1 MNKDI
6 TYRSITL
13 ERGAIDQ
20 DARTV
25 TLGVSSEEP
34 VYRASF
40 GMDEV
45 LDHSQGSINMDFMSS
60 GRAPLL
66 MDHDPTRQVGVI
78 DEFVLDPTDRRTRA
92 VARFGRSAEATEAF
106 NDVVD
111 GIRTNISV
119 GYMINETERASENGE
134 NFMRVTS
141 WTPMESSLVSIP
153 ADQSALVG
161 VGRSQNEPDEE
172 PTEEPVEET
181 NQEEIRVMVEDN
193 QQPTQPSIDVD
204 AIKRQTSDDVLK
216 AERARVDEIEAL
228 GKEYRQP
235 EMASDA
241 IRDGIDV
248 PSFTG
253 RLLVASKTTPVEV
266 AQRDDI
272 GLTPKETRS
281 FSLARWINAQAH
293 PGSRNAQESAAF
305 EIEAMDVATREN
317 SYKGGEGQTV
327 PAEVFRNWS
336 QRDVNTTD
344 DAGGVGEDFMPGDFI
359 EALRNASAVGQAGA
373 TVMSGLNSDVKIP
386 KQTGTSTAGWVS
398 SEGGNTSESELTLGS
413 ITLAP
418 KTAGMY
424 TEVTAQMLAQASGA
438 GAIGIENIIRQDI
451 LSANALLIDLGATA
465 GSGSSGQP
473 TGIDNATGTN
483 TQTLTTANTYTWAE
497 AINAESLCLTDNA
510 IFGNPGYI
518 LNATQVGLAK
528 GKVKESGQ
536 ASYVMEDDRINGHPV
551 FISNNITAGSTY
563 FSVDWS
569 QLILAFFGTGPNLL
583 VDPYTSSA
591 SGTVRL
597 RVLQFVDIG
606 VRHAQAFTHSSGGS

>member
-1 MNKDI
+1 MDKDI
-6 TYRSITL
+6 TYRSINF

-119 GYMINETERASENGE
+119 GYLINETERASESGR

-153 ADQSALVG
+153 ADQSTLVG
-161 VGRSQNEPDEE
+161 VGRSQNETDEE
-172 PTEEPVEET
+172 PIEEPVETIQHEET
-181 NQEEIRVMVEDN
+181 RIMVEDN
-193 QQPTQPSIDVD
+193 QQPATPSIDVD

-241 IRDGIDV
+241 IREGIDV
-248 PSFTG
+248 QLFTG

-272 GLTPKETRS
+272 GLTTKETRN
-281 FSLARWINAQAH
+281 FSLARWVAHAAQPTNRRAAE
-293 PGSRNAQESAAF
+293 NAAF
-305 EIEAMDVATREN
+305 EIEAMDVATRTN
-317 SYKGGEGQTV
+317 SFQGGEGQTL
-327 PAEVFRNWS
+327 PAEVWRSWG
-336 QRDVNTTD
+336 QRDVNTSD
-344 DAGGVGEDFMPGDFI
+344 DAGGVGQDFMAGDFI
-359 EALRNASAVGQAGA
+359 EALRNATSVGQAGV
-373 TVMSGLNSDVKIP
+373 TILQGLNADVKIP
-386 KQTGTSTAGWVS
+386 KATGTSTAAWVS
-398 SEGGNTSESELTLGS
+398 AEGGNTSESEATIGS
-413 ITLAP
+413 ITLSP
-418 KTAGMY
+418 KTAGLF
-424 TEVTAQMLAQASGA
+424 TEVTAQMMAQASGA
-438 GAIGIENIIRQDI
+438 GAIGIENIIRNDI
-451 LSANALLIDLGATA
+451 LSSNALLIDAAATG

-473 TGIDNATGTN
+473 TGLNSTTGVNAE
-483 TQTLTTANTYTWAE
+483 TLATANTILWSDAV
-497 AINAESLCLTDNA
+497 NMESLCLADNA
-510 IFGNPGYI
+510 LFGNPGYI

-528 GKVKESGQ
+528 QTVKESGQ
-536 ASYVMEDDRINGHPV
+536 ASYVMEDDRINGHQV
-551 FISNNITAGSTY
+551 YISNNIAPAGTAY

-569 QLILAFFGTGPNLL
+569 QLILGYFGSGPNLL
-583 VDPYTSSA
+583 VDPFTNSA

-597 RVLQFVDIG
+597 RVLQFVDVG
-606 VRHAQAFTHSSGGS
+606 VRHPQAFTKASA

>member
-1 MNKDI
+1 MSKDI

-40 GMDEV
+40 GMNEV

-161 VGRSQNEPDEE
+161 VGRSNQEPDEE
-172 PTEEPVEET
+172 PDEEPVEET
-181 NQEEIRVMVEDN
+181 NQEEIRVMVEEN
-193 QQPTQPSIDVD
+193 QERAQPSIDVD
-204 AIKRQTSDDVLK
+204 AIRRQTSDDVLK
-216 AERARVDEIEAL
+216 AEKARIDEIEAL
-228 GKEYRQP
+228 GQKYNNVDLAFKAVKDGLSVP
-235 EMASDA
+235 EFTAQLLEES
-241 IRDGIDV
+241 RTSPVDV
-248 PSFTG
+248 DM
-253 RLLVASKTTPVEV
+253 RH
-266 AQRDDI
+266 DI
-272 GLTPKETRS
+272 GLTQKETRN
-281 FSLARWINAQAH
+281 FSLARWVAH
-293 PGSRNAQESAAF
+293 AANPTNRRAAENAAF

-317 SYKGGEGQTV
+317 TFQGGEGQTL
-327 PAEVFRNWS
+327 PAEVFRSWS

-398 SEGGNTSESELTLGS
+398 SEGGNTSESEATIGS
-413 ITLAP
+413 ITLTP
-418 KTAGMY
+418 KTAGLY
-424 TEVTAQMLAQASGA
+424 TEVTAQMMAQASGA

-451 LSANALLIDLGATA
+451 LSSNALLIDLGATA

-518 LNATQVGLAK
+518 LNATQVGLVK
-528 GKVKESGQ
+528 TKVKESGQ

-551 FISNNITAGSTY
+551 YISNNITAGSTY

-583 VDPYTSSA
+583 VDPYTNSA